1 MCYYPSYM
9 QDINSSCGWCKRKQ
23 STVNNADE
31 RDPSASCPWTFDV
44 SGLVQLKLCLLIE
57 ALRVP
62 SPWFANPS

>member
-31 RDPSASCPWTFDV
+31 RDPSASCPWTSCIWPGAAQV
-44 SGLVQLKLCLLIE
+44 V
-57 ALRVP
+57 
-62 SPWFANPS
+62 FADRNITST